1 MEDGIPSAD
10 IFWRNFKADRLML
23 RTSTL
28 SPCAMV
34 VGVRT
39 ELALCRLLSASDL
52 CVGGHEP
59 WGRSVSGDA

>member
-1 MEDGIPSAD
+1 MEDGIPSVD
-10 IFWRNFKADRLML
+10 IFWRNVKADGLML

-28 SPCAMV
+28 SPYTVV

-39 ELALCRLLSASDL
+39 ESALCRLLSASDL